1 MASLTADQSEVG
13 RNMEERIRALEQM
26 VAELM
31 AERVPKPE
39 APKRKGPKPLAERTP
54 EQQAAHAAA
63 KAARAAAKTS
73 GSSSAS
79 SVSGSSDAEGAP
91 KKGPKTAVKAASGS
105 SGSSAAAPEKP
116 PKAQSEGQKAWMAL
130 VSDTVRDMGANGWA
144 AWTDVKSGVLWPA
157 SSQRDD
163 GHHVYSEGAHMGKTA
178 SQQRGGMSRASYLK
192 SRVVGLQG
200 LQGGWAEMEAEM
212 EKED

>member
-1 MASLTADQSEVG
+1 MASLTADQSE
-13 RNMEERIRALEQM
+13 MEWKMMQEERIRALEQM

-39 APKRKGPKPLAERTP
+39 AKRKGPKPLAERTP

-63 KAARAAAKTS
+63 KAARAAAKAS
-73 GSSSAS
+73 ASASVSSSAM
-79 SVSGSSDAEGAP
+79 SSDTEGAP
-91 KKGPKTAVKAASGS
+91 KKAPKAAKAASAA
-105 SGSSAAAPEKP
+105 AAAPEKP
-116 PKAQSEGQKAWMAL
+116 PKGQSEGQKAWMAL

-144 AWTDVKSGVLWPA
+144 AWTDVKSGLQWPA
-157 SSQRDD
+157 SSQRAD
-163 GHHVYSEGAHMGKTA
+163 GQHVYSEGAHMGKTP

-200 LQGGWAEMEAEM
+200 LQGGWAEMEADM
-212 EKED
+212 GKED

>member
-1 MASLTADQSEVG
+1 MAADQSEAG
-13 RNMEERIRALEQM
+13 WKMMQEERIRALEQM

-39 APKRKGPKPLAERTP
+39 AAAPAEGAKRRGPKPLAERTP

-63 KAARAAAKTS
+63 KAARAAAKAS

-79 SVSGSSDAEGAP
+79 SVSGASDTEGAP
-91 KKGPKTAVKAASGS
+91 KKGPKAAAKAA
-105 SGSSAAAPEKP
+105 AAASAPEKP
-116 PKAQSEGQKAWMAL
+116 PKGQSEGQKAWMAL
-130 VSDTVRDMGANGWA
+130 VSDTMRHMGANGWA
-144 AWTDVKSGVLWPA
+144 PWTDIKTGLLWPA
-157 SSQRDD
+157 SAQNPQ
-163 GHHVYSEGAHMGKTA
+163 GQHVYSEGAHMGKTP

-200 LQGGWAEMEAEM
+200 LQGGWAEMEGEV
-212 EKED
+212 EKE

>member
-1 MASLTADQSEVG
+1 
-13 RNMEERIRALEQM
+13 MEERIRALEQM

-31 AERVPKPE
+31 AERVAKPE
-39 APKRKGPKPLAERTP
+39 AAKRKGPKPLAERTP

-63 KAARAAAKTS
+63 KAARAAAKAA
-73 GSSSAS
+73 SSAS

-91 KKGPKTAVKAASGS
+91 KKGPKTAAKAASAA
-105 SGSSAAAPEKP
+105 GSSAAAPEKL

-130 VSDTVRDMGANGWA
+130 VSETVRDMGANGWT
-144 AWTDVKSGVLWPA
+144 AWTDIKSGVQWPA

-192 SRVVGLQG
+192 SRVVGVQG
-200 LQGGWAEMEAEM
+200 LQGGWAEMEADM
-212 EKED
+212 GKED